1 MSHEVWVVK
10 QDVEGRETWR
20 YRGQVLAREVAS
32 LRLQAFFN
40 RDDVFFHG
48 IWLKRDDRF
57 VETFYADRWYN
68 VFAIYDRDDGG
79 LKGWYCN
86 VCFPAE
92 FANGVV
98 SYRDLAL
105 DLLVFADGRQ
115 LVLDEDEF
123 SVLPL
128 SPEVRAGALR
138 GLAQLQALNWRNAAV
153 QFG

>member
-1 MSHEVWVVK
+1 MSADVWVVK

-20 YRGQVLAREVAS
+20 YRGHVLARDGVS

-40 RDDVFFHG
+40 REDVSFHG
-48 IWLKRDDRF
+48 IWLKKGDRF
-57 VETFYADRWYN
+57 VETFYTDRWYN
-68 VFAIYDRDDGG
+68 VFAMYDRDDGS

-92 FANGVV
+92 LFDGMVC
-98 SYRDLAL
+98 YRDLAL
-105 DLLVFADGRQ
+105 DLLVYANGRQ

-123 SVLPL
+123 EALQL
-128 SPEVRAGALR
+128 LPEVRAGALR
-138 GLAQLQALNWRNAAV
+138 GLAQLQALNWFDAA